1 MKKLLAAFAMAALLV
16 GCGGQTPQQKSA
28 SAFVE
33 MQMLKTKY
41 IKQEH
46 KLAGL
51 GKGVSS
57 DEQVAYEKAD
67 QNARV
72 DLAKALDAQVKAIT
86 KNFKEQVDVE
96 GKEALAEHFQ
106 SASKTKVD
114 THLNGAT
121 LTDVKVEVSED
132 GKFNVYGVM
141 VLDINLVNELIESM
155 KSAQSGLSDAQVEK
169 VRAIANK
176 AYEELND
183 DAPAAAAE

>member
-1 MKKLLAAFAMAALLV
+1 MKKLFAALAVAALLV
-16 GCGGQTPQQKSA
+16 GCAGQTPQQKGA
-28 SAFVE
+28 SAMME
-33 MQMLKTKY
+33 MQIIKTKY

-46 KLAGL
+46 KIAGL

-72 DLAKALDAQVKAIT
+72 DVAKALDAQVKAIV
-86 KNFKEQVDVE
+86 KNFKEQVDVD

-106 SASKTKVD
+106 TASKTKVD

-132 GKFNVYGVM
+132 GKYSVYGVM
-141 VLDINLVNELIESM
+141 VLDVNLVDELIASM
-155 KSAQSGLSDAQVEK
+155 KNTQDALSDAQVEK

-176 AYEELND
+176 AYDELD
-183 DAPAAAAE
+183 ETPAAE

>member
-1 MKKLLAAFAMAALLV
+1 MKKLLAAFAMAALLI
-16 GCGGQTPQQKSA
+16 GCASETPKQHAA
-28 SAFVE
+28 SAFME

-72 DLAKALDAQVKAIT
+72 DLAKALDAQVKSIT
-86 KNFKEQVDVE
+86 KNFKEQIDIE
-96 GKEALAEHFQ
+96 GKEALSEHFQ
-106 SASKTKVD
+106 TASKTKVD

-141 VLDINLVNELIESM
+141 VLDVNLVNELIESL
-155 KSAQSGLSDAQVEK
+155 KSTQSGLSEAQIEK
-169 VRAIANK
+169 VREVANK
-176 AYEELND
+176 AYSELD
-183 DAPAAAAE
+183 DAPAAE

>member
-1 MKKLLAAFAMAALLV
+1 MKKLFAAFAMAALLV
-16 GCGGQTPQQKSA
+16 GCGGQTPQEKRA
-28 SAFVE
+28 SAMVE

-46 KLAGL
+46 KIAGL

-72 DLAKALDAQVKAIT
+72 DVAKALDAQVKSIT

-106 SASKTKVD
+106 TASKTVVD

-121 LTDVKVEVSED
+121 LTDVKIETTED
-132 GKFNVYGVM
+132 GKFAVYGVM
-141 VLDINLVNELIESM
+141 VLDVNLVDELIKSM
-155 KSAQSGLSDAQVEK
+155 QSAQSALSDAQVEK
-169 VRAIANK
+169 VRAVAQK
-176 AYEELND
+176 AYDEI
-183 DAPAAAAE
+183 DATGVTE

>member
-1 MKKLLAAFAMAALLV
+1 MKKLIAALAVVALMA
-16 GCGGQTPQQKSA
+16 GCSQSPQQKAA
-28 SAFVE
+28 SALIE
-33 MQMLKTKY
+33 MQNIKTKY
-41 IKQEH
+41 IKSEH
-46 KLAGL
+46 KIAGL

-72 DLAKALDAQVKAIT
+72 DVAKAVDAQVKAIT

-96 GKEALAEHFQ
+96 GKEALVEHFQ
-106 SASKTKVD
+106 NTSKTKVD

-141 VLDINLVNELIESM
+141 VLDVNLVDELIASM
-155 KSAQSGLSDAQVEK
+155 KERNNKLDEATIQK
-169 VRAIANK
+169 VRSLAEKSYA
-176 AYEELND
+176 ELD
-183 DAPAAAAE
+183 D